1 MKKNKAHV
9 IYDDYDVS
17 MDDYQDLYDEI
28 EAERD
33 EELTDSEKLDI
44 FYDELNVWM
53 DAERCNLNIRLAEE
67 IIAIADLGLWG
78 GRRTG
83 YKIIG
88 NNISDILYSECDYN
102 TWTCD
107 RYNVRGRGI
116 HHDGTNYVLYRV
128 FREGLTDEQKDHFL
142 DALYEGQAND
152 RMIRRYTRSLAPDVK
167 AVYGWK

>member
-17 MDDYQDLYDEI
+17 MEDWNDLYEEI
-28 EAERD
+28 EEDQGEALTED
-33 EELTDSEKLDI
+33 EKYRI
-44 FYDELNVWM
+44 FYNELGNWI
-53 DAERCNLNIRLAEE
+53 DAERCNLDIRLSED
-67 IIAIADLGLWG
+67 IIAIASLGLWD

-116 HHDGTNYVLYRV
+116 HHDGVNYILYRV
-128 FREGLTDEQKDHFL
+128 FREGITDEQKDRFL
-142 DALYEGQAND
+142 DALYNGEAND
-152 RMIRRYTRSLAPDVK
+152 RMVRRYTRSLAPEVK